1 MPTWL
6 GQTVSA
12 AEYAR
17 LKAEYEERAFQRQPK
32 QGELCVPMF
41 IRDDQKP
48 LMSMTNGKIYD
59 SKSEMR
65 KEYRRAGVVEL
76 GNDVPKERAKP
87 SYMEK
92 DRAKKERRAA
102 AARALSKAGFGAA

>member
-48 LMSMTNGKIYD
+48 LMSMTNGRIYD

-76 GNDVPKERAKP
+76 GNDAPTERAKP

-92 DRAKKERRAA
+92 EA
-102 AARALSKAGFGAA
+102 AARKRKAAVGKALSQAGFGA